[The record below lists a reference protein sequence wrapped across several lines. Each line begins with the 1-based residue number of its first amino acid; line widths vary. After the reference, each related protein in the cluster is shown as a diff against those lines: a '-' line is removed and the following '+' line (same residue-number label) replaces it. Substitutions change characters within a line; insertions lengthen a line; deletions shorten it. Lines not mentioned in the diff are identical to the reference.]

1 MAEGL
6 QIGEL
11 PQKENLTGNE
21 LIPFQQGSSNGSM
34 STATL
39 KKYIGTGGGT
49 GGSTDYMNYITEYNV
64 SVQHPTSGIGGSN
77 KYSLE
82 GAIAQVPQELRNI
95 GLKVSFINSD
105 GKVETWE
112 FQGGTFTDVDGWKQ
126 IPNQAMVERIDND
139 IKNVN
144 QQIEEQSQIISGIQD
159 SIGGKEINVD
169 IHSFKMQFQS
179 LENTY
184 PGNSILDVDYVKT
197 KAAWT
202 EVYFSKSSDNSTDGV
217 QIYRSNKV
225 ESGSKQIVAP
235 SPSDYPYIIYK
246 GYDLDATVSISY
258 TLPTIDEKIEE
269 ANKEIKLLNKLDT
282 HIPTLQETASVS
294 IMLDSIDAFFSW
306 CDVANPMGIPVTC
319 CLNAFIYKNRSIQ
332 DKEKFKS
339 LIQAG
344 NGFIAHGWNP
354 HKGSNNFSDAEF
366 EDTIKSAKEYFI
378 SQGLKTEGWC
388 PPENYMDAHS
398 AVILSKYYNYSI
410 GTTSQRY
417 FNGEARFITASTN
430 RWYIPRHGMDNTELL
445 DYSLTLLDE
454 AVKHKKHLALYT
466 HNTAT
471 TGDRDRILNAIK
483 DYVDKG
489 LLVVVDANTQYTS
502 LLKTWRNNISMIKPV
517 FPFVGSAYF
526 GEGVKVCTDYGTR
539 EKIKISFTGSPTNGV
554 ITLKE
559 YTTTLFRSENIDN
572 EVEGISYTNKPWSVA
587 TTDDMS
593 VQDICTALASI
604 HLACHTMIN
613 MGDHLIV
620 ESDVPRKWVNTIS
633 VAENTSG
640 LEVSI
645 EVLDNGVDPTFQ

>member
-1 MAEGL
+1 MKEVESALPKRKAFYVRGL
-6 QIGEL
+6 DKDGNPILTLADEL
-11 PQKENLTGNE
+11 GG
-21 LIPFQQGSSNGSM
+21 GS
-34 STATL
+34 
-39 KKYIGTGGGT
+39 GGT
-49 GGSTDYMNYITEYNV
+49 GYMEYITEYNV
-64 SVQHPTSGIGGSN
+64 SVQHPTSGIDGSN

-410 GTTSQRY
+410 GTTGQRY

-526 GEGVKVCTDYGTR
+526 SEGVKVCTNYGTR
-539 EKIKISFTGSPTNGV
+539 EKIKISFSGAPTNGV

-559 YTTTLFRSENIDN
+559 YTTTLFRNENTDN
-572 EVEGISYTNKPWSVA
+572 EVEGTSYTNKPWSV
-587 TTDDMS
+587 TTTGDMS

-604 HLACHTMIN
+604 HLTCHTMIN

-620 ESDVPRKWVNTIS
+620 ESDVPRKWANTIS

>member
-1 MAEGL
+1 
-6 QIGEL
+6 
-11 PQKENLTGNE
+11 
-21 LIPFQQGSSNGSM
+21 
-34 STATL
+34 
-39 KKYIGTGGGT
+39 
-49 GGSTDYMNYITEYNV
+49 
-64 SVQHPTSGIGGSN
+64 
-77 KYSLE
+77 
-82 GAIAQVPQELRNI
+82 
-95 GLKVSFINSD
+95 
-105 GKVETWE
+105 
-112 FQGGTFTDVDGWKQ
+112 
-126 IPNQAMVERIDND
+126 
-139 IKNVN
+139 
-144 QQIEEQSQIISGIQD
+144 
-159 SIGGKEINVD
+159 
-169 IHSFKMQFQS
+169 
-179 LENTY
+179 
-184 PGNSILDVDYVKT
+184 
-197 KAAWT
+197 
-202 EVYFSKSSDNSTDGV
+202 
-217 QIYRSNKV
+217 
-225 ESGSKQIVAP
+225 
-235 SPSDYPYIIYK
+235 
-246 GYDLDATVSISY
+246 
-258 TLPTIDEKIEE
+258 
-269 ANKEIKLLNKLDT
+269 
-282 HIPTLQETASVS
+282 
-294 IMLDSIDAFFSW
+294 
-306 CDVANPMGIPVTC
+306 MGIPITC

-344 NGFIAHGWNP
+344 NGFIAHGWAT

-410 GTTSQRY
+410 GTTGQRY

-430 RWYIPRHGMDNTELL
+430 RWYIPRHGMDNAELV
-445 DYSLTLLDE
+445 DYSLSLLDE
-454 AVKHKKHLALYT
+454 AVKYKKHLALYA
-466 HNTAT
+466 HDTAT
-471 TGDRDRILNAIK
+471 TTDRERILNAIK
-483 DYVDKG
+483 DYADKG
-489 LLVVVDANTQYTS
+489 LLVVVDTNTQYTS

-526 GEGVKVCTDYGTR
+526 GEGVKVCTNYGTR
-539 EKIKISFTGSPTNGV
+539 EKIKISFTGTPTNGV

-572 EVEGISYTNKPWSVA
+572 EVEGTSYTNKPWSVA

>member
-1 MAEGL
+1 M
-6 QIGEL
+6 
-11 PQKENLTGNE
+11 
-21 LIPFQQGSSNGSM
+21 
-34 STATL
+34 
-39 KKYIGTGGGT
+39 
-49 GGSTDYMNYITEYNV
+49 
-64 SVQHPTSGIGGSN
+64 
-77 KYSLE
+77 
-82 GAIAQVPQELRNI
+82 
-95 GLKVSFINSD
+95 
-105 GKVETWE
+105 
-112 FQGGTFTDVDGWKQ
+112 
-126 IPNQAMVERIDND
+126 
-139 IKNVN
+139 
-144 QQIEEQSQIISGIQD
+144 
-159 SIGGKEINVD
+159 
-169 IHSFKMQFQS
+169 MQFQS

-202 EVYFSKSSDNSTDGV
+202 EVYFSKSSDNSTDRV

-410 GTTSQRY
+410 GTTGQRY

-526 GEGVKVCTDYGTR
+526 SDGVKVCTNYGTR
-539 EKIKISFTGSPTNGV
+539 EKIKISFSGAPTNGV

-559 YTTTLFRSENIDN
+559 YTTTLFRNENTDN
-572 EVEGISYTNKPWSVA
+572 EVEGTSYTNKPWSV
-587 TTDDMS
+587 TTTGDMS

-604 HLACHTMIN
+604 HLTCHTMIN

-620 ESDVPRKWVNTIS
+620 VSDVPRKWANTIS